1 VTPRDRWTT
10 DHRRCDGDLVITPGA
25 GLFSTARPLRVAVV
39 QIAVLAALL
48 GLVELVL
55 FVGTPEGPYWIVAT
69 ITVTGW
75 IYFAAGA
82 YAWVRRPGNRMGPL
96 LCVGGTVFLV
106 AALVNTTY
114 PPFVAAGNVVATL
127 GIAVVVH
134 ALLAFP
140 SGRLRSRG
148 ARALTTL
155 AYVTTL
161 VGNSPVYLLN
171 DWTAAGTNPLRIADA
186 PSLYELGRTLNG
198 VAMGI
203 VVVGTCTVLVR
214 RLRRSRPEA
223 RRLLAPLYL
232 YGIACVV
239 VVSFAG
245 QLARFVDLG
254 PYTIFLVQITL
265 LAGVPLAFAAG
276 VLRGGFARTG
286 EIEELGAW
294 LGAGERARGDL
305 GPALAR
311 TVGDPSLTLVF
322 RTDDGWVD
330 GDGRPAPPTEDRALQ
345 VVRVGDRAVGAI
357 VYDPTLVGE
366 PEIVR
371 DAGNVVALAV
381 DRERLT
387 AALLA
392 GQEQLRISRARLV
405 ENGDRERR
413 RLAQD
418 LHDRLQGRLVLL
430 ALRFGQLPGGGD
442 VAALRADLDEVLTEL
457 RRVVQGVMPSL
468 LVERGLVA
476 AVEDMA
482 ERAPL
487 PTVVDVGVDE
497 DERRLPE
504 AVEGTAFHVVAEALT
519 NAVKHADASA
529 LRIGLHRADG
539 VLHLVVC
546 DDGVGGAEA
555 AGVGL
560 RGIAD
565 RVHALG
571 GSLTIASRA
580 AEGTRI
586 EVTIPCGS

>member
-1 VTPRDRWTT
+1 M
-10 DHRRCDGDLVITPGA
+10 ITPGA
-25 GLFSTARPLRVAVV
+25 GLSSTARPLRVAVV

-96 LCVGGTVFLV
+96 LCAGGIVWLV

-114 PPFVAAGNVVATL
+114 PPLVAAGMITATL
-127 GIAVVVH
+127 GIAVVLH
-134 ALLAFP
+134 ILLAFP
-140 SGRLRSRG
+140 SGRLRTRA
-148 ARALTTL
+148 ARALTVL
-155 AYVTTL
+155 GYVTTI
-161 VGNSPVYLLN
+161 VGNSPVYLL
-171 DWTAAGTNPLRIADA
+171 DDQTVAGTNPLQIGDD
-186 PSLYELGRTLNG
+186 PTLYELGRTLNG
-198 VAMGI
+198 VALA
-203 VVVGTCTVLVR
+203 VAVLGTSALLVR

-223 RRLLAPLYL
+223 RRILTPLYL
-232 YGIACVV
+232 YGIAAAV

-245 QLARFVDLG
+245 QLARFADLG
-254 PYTIFLVQITL
+254 VYEIFLVQITL

-366 PEIVR
+366 PEVVR

-497 DERRLPE
+497 DGRRLPE

-546 DDGVGGAEA
+546 DDGVGGAVA

-580 AEGTRI
+580 GEGTRI
-586 EVTIPCGS
+586 EVSIPCGS